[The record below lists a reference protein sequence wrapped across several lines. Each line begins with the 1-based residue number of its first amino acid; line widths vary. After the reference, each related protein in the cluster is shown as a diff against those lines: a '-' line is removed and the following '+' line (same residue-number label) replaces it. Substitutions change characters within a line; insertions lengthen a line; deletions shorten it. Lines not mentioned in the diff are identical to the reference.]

1 MNTPICDFLNKYAA
15 SRPARFHM
23 PGHKG
28 ESMLGFEALD
38 ITEVCGADVLYSPS
52 GIILESENNASQIFD
67 TGHTFY
73 SAEGASLAI
82 RAMLAIVKAHS
93 KKGRIIAARNAHKS
107 FIYACALLD
116 IEILWINSRED
127 EHICKSTVDLA
138 LLKEQILSL
147 KKELMAVYITTPDYL
162 GNILPLGEIAAI
174 CTEFGLPLLVDNA
187 HGAYL
192 KFLNEDIHPITL
204 GAAMCA
210 DSAHK
215 TLPAITGAAYLHI
228 SKGAKRGYIESAREF
243 LSLFASTSPS
253 YLTLASLDNL
263 NGILASDFKDR
274 LSVTVKAVKG
284 LKARLMQNGIPIEES
299 EPLKIVIKASEIGY
313 TGDEIADLLRS
324 KGIECEFSDKTVL
337 VLMCSPGNNEE
348 DYEKLASALIQ
359 LEKREKKEII
369 LPKISRGKRA
379 LSLKEALF
387 SEKESVDLQS
397 AEGRICA
404 GVCISCPPAVPIAIC
419 GEIIDGDTVNALRF
433 YGVEKIEVVS
443 N

>member
-1 MNTPICDFLNKYAA
+1 MNKPICDFVSKYAA
-15 SRPARFHM
+15 AHPARFHM

-28 ESMLGFEALD
+28 ESMLGFETFD
-38 ITEVCGADVLYSPS
+38 ITEVYGADVLYSPN

-73 SAEGASLAI
+73 STEGSTLAI
-82 RAMLAIVKAHS
+82 RAMLAVAKAAS
-93 KKGRIIAARNAHKS
+93 GRGVILAARNAHKA

-147 KKELMAVYITTPDYL
+147 KEELMAVYITTPDYL
-162 GNILPLGEIAAI
+162 GNILPLGEIAAL
-174 CTEFGLPLLVDNA
+174 CAEFELPLLVDNA

-192 KFLNEDIHPITL
+192 KFLDDDIHPITL

-228 SKGAKRGYIESAREF
+228 SKGADGRYIDSVREF

-274 LSVTVKAVKG
+274 LSVTVKAVEG
-284 LKARLMQNGIPIEES
+284 LKARLSQNGIPIEES

-313 TGDEIADLLRS
+313 TGDEIAAFLR
-324 KGIECEFSDKTVL
+324 KRGIECEFSDKTVL

-359 LEKREKKEII
+359 LEKREKTEIK

-387 SEKESVDLQS
+387 SKKESVDLQS

-419 GEIIDGDTVNALRF
+419 GEVIDADAINALRF
-433 YGVEKIEVVS
+433 YGVEKIDVVS